1 MAHVRDSDTALWLH
15 NKLGSAEELWI
26 PSSISGI
33 IKTSTIDNIFRC
45 FPVLTTT
52 VKLKLL
58 LGILHLPRRNL
69 EEMKHMIEGIIEVA
83 LEDTDLWVKLVANIV
98 NTYPMTCT
106 LNLDLLSS
114 PIAQNVLDQLSEKV
128 NETDAFSS
136 LPLECQLVNKSSLQ
150 SLVGNLPPLSRHFAL
165 KRKPKSAALRA
176 DLLHKSSEAVT
187 QMKKGGSGGAVKM
200 APVKHRD
207 MNRRLSDVSPMRGIQ
222 VKATMNRSESLRVT
236 STPVTPGVNRSFSR
250 ISRQQAGGTKLL
262 DISEQPIGGSGI
274 GARDSKRRK
283 KQMMLEQS
291 AQSQAQ
297 EDEEE
302 EEPQEKAPDY
312 AAGLVQPVM
321 DVQTQPENE
330 DKHEEDLS
338 RSASLDASHHR
349 TTSDSAEQSS
359 DNEEQMET
367 QEVEETGKSSTFDSS
382 KTTSSE
388 SDVNSPHRST
398 ASSSGKEEFKSPQ
411 YSSPHLP
418 PPHKPPTSLEKNLQP
433 VYSEQQQSSAQSNL
447 LHSPPVAPNVYQ
459 LNNPLYNPPSRP
471 PLAPNQAPQPQIST
485 RLPAQPQLHANARM
499 VLPAGYTLAQ
509 HHQPQM
515 LIQQLPR
522 TVLDP
527 TQLGQQPVRQ
537 SFYQPQ
543 LLHQQAPRQVIRQQI
558 PQQQQQQ
565 QVRLVPSN
573 LHRQQMQ
580 QQQQQQQQ
588 QQAIMTQ
595 QPTVFM
601 KSAPFQPQQQLTPPP
616 PKRGLTLT
624 KEQMVEAQEM
634 FRTANRLSRP
644 EKAIILG
651 FMAGSREN
659 PSPEHGD
666 VLQIVLSEAR
676 QNIQNPNGGGILP
689 VIVETLFEMDYKT
702 GKSTKKQRFK
712 AAVTNQVSALKT

>member
-312 AAGLVQPVM
+312 AAGLVQPVI
-321 DVQTQPENE
+321 
-330 DKHEEDLS
+330 
-338 RSASLDASHHR
+338 
-349 TTSDSAEQSS
+349 
-359 DNEEQMET
+359 
-367 QEVEETGKSSTFDSS
+367 

-398 ASSSGKEEFKSPQ
+398 ASSSGLIPS
-411 YSSPHLP
+411 Y
-418 PPHKPPTSLEKNLQP
+418 KPFSLTP
-433 VYSEQQQSSAQSNL
+433 IYSEQQQSSAQSNL

-485 RLPAQPQLHANARM
+485 RLPAQPQLH
-499 VLPAGYTLAQ
+499 
-509 HHQPQM
+509 
-515 LIQQLPR
+515 
-522 TVLDP
+522 
-527 TQLGQQPVRQ
+527 
-537 SFYQPQ
+537 
-543 LLHQQAPRQVIRQQI
+543 QAPR
-558 PQQQQQQ
+558 
-565 QVRLVPSN
+565 
-573 LHRQQMQ
+573 
-580 QQQQQQQQ
+580 
-588 QQAIMTQ
+588 
-595 QPTVFM
+595 

-712 AAVTNQVSALKT
+712 AAVTNQVS